1 MVTASQ
7 LQAASA
13 NNYKYAL
20 SNDQYKAL
28 ANENNTQQQQGQPLT
43 TEEQYRQRK
52 GLSTEK
58 ASSAQPVQAVAAA
71 QPAAQNN
78 TANAAQVTQSAAPI
92 NKTSGLPQ
100 GETFQ
105 YTLSHA
111 QQNKFVRENQSKVA
125 AGQPALTELQFRKN
139 IGMDTSTVGGTY
151 TAPKVTNNSYTA
163 ATPATSTKD
172 VGSTNKAATG
182 SGDQKIAAQ
191 KAASSGN
198 SNASA
203 VSGTAQQAQ
212 AQVVSATETA
222 KRNAAVKA
230 ENDRIAAQAKIDAQN
245 AANAKRSAAQ
255 EAATKEKAAIAAR
268 AEASKTAN
276 ASVKAAAT
284 KRANEL
290 QKQADD
296 AKKAAKAAED
306 DADAKAKLANVYGEA
321 SYYSE
326 IAARTGNAA
335 AARKAAIAVKG
346 IKSVKA
352 EAQKTSAKAKAAG
365 VTSHEGQ
372 ILLKDGTW
380 ISQHERKGNDA
391 KDSVKIYSSQ
401 AEYNKVQAERKAK
414 AKKDAAAAQ
423 GASSAYK
430 VVVAKDGKII
440 DAIQAN
446 GLFGTGA
453 GSVRIVTVDRSGKV
467 VAASKSAEEYQSTLK
482 AAIKNAAIPVTSST
496 SAEDVK
502 TIKEARSYVLN
513 RMSGSAKT
521 EQKEKYN
528 TVDGVFTSQLEKS
541 LAKKI
546 GAAGA
551 YLQSKAKKGSEGA
564 RDGAFLVKLSQG
576 DLSENVKTTL
586 STSQKA
592 LDAGFARQITPMFTE
607 IERVNSIVNS
617 ALANT
622 SITINDSGRWAI
634 TKKGKE
640 SIKGVTFNAKASK
653 EAAIKENAVL
663 GGIDAYVGESY
674 ANIKAKPVT
683 AAAGLGLMVAGG
695 VVAGTVIKGVGLGAN
710 LALRTGATRIGAE
723 SAVRAA
729 ASKGLYTAAN
739 YTEKVVNFGMLG
751 SLAVDVN
758 NLRKE
763 GDYKELS
770 RTIVNLAIGGIGF
783 KKGDA
788 LALKG
793 IDRIRA
799 RGGVEIPVES
809 IVSSDVLTGK
819 TAFPM
824 TKHGTPVRETI
835 ESFKDAEGESIG
847 YHASP
852 TPIYPKVRASVARQS
867 DQAGLY
873 VAPLESGASMYFARI
888 SKDTKPLGTLE
899 ALSVDISTL
908 AGAAGKVTKADLQAS
923 AKVIASRALGK
934 QGVHPTSVIELKDAV
949 KSTPKNVVDAVL
961 GTPGSLPTVQKIRL
975 PGEVKRMPKEI
986 RLDLEATQKAM
997 ETADKGDAFI
1007 TFKFERN
1014 IKKGRAETEAT
1025 ITPST
1030 VLKRINTEKR
1040 YFKYNGRVVTL
1051 TEYRALAE
1059 KGKIPAGQMGERE
1072 LTASQKKKLA
1082 ERFKKVSEDSKQ
1094 KVYSSESKQP
1104 RQGVRVVPLEKLLTS
1119 KSMAS
1124 IRKVYQLSKESK
1136 IRPAQT
1142 ASSKNAPVKHSAYVS
1157 KKAAGSD
1164 SKVSTSTKSK
1174 ASASKTSRAVNSK
1187 TSTSRAATSRTS
1199 TSRTT
1204 QSGTTPSR
1212 TSSSKKAPS
1221 RTAPSRS
1228 SPSRTTTETSSK
1240 GYSESRTYSTS
1251 GSGSG
1256 TGRGSTTVI
1265 PPTTRETVI
1274 FRKKRQTD
1282 EKKVLKSQKD
1292 MVQLTRQ
1299 LKNTLGSL
1307 NSVFDLP
1314 SKKAATRKTTK
1325 RSTKRVSRA

>member
-1 MVTASQ
+1 MVTAAQ

-28 ANENNTQQQQGQPLT
+28 ANENNTQQQQGKPLT
-43 TEEQYRQRK
+43 TEEEYRQRK

-58 ASSAQPVQAVAAA
+58 ASSAQPVQAAQVAAA
-71 QPAAQNN
+71 QPATQNN
-78 TANAAQVTQSAAPI
+78 TAQAAQATQAATQI

-105 YTLSHA
+105 YTMSHA
-111 QQNKFVRENQSKVA
+111 DQNKFVRENQTRV
-125 AGQPALTELQFRKN
+125 GQGKAALTELQFRKN
-139 IGMDTSTVGGTY
+139 IGMDTSTVGGSY
-151 TAPKVTNNSYTA
+151 AAPKVTNNSYTA
-163 ATPATSTKD
+163 ATPATSTKG
-172 VGSTNKAATG
+172 VGSTNKAPTG

-203 VSGTAQQAQ
+203 VSGTPQQAK
-212 AQVVSATETA
+212 AQVVSANETS
-222 KRNAAVKA
+222 KRNAAVQTENTKTAAAAAAAATKA
-230 ENDRIAAQAKIDAQN
+230 AD
-245 AANAKRSAAQ
+245 AKRAAEQ
-255 EAATKEKAAIAAR
+255 EAATKTRIAAQKAAEAKKSADATTKKEAVKAQEAAEKAR
-268 AEASKTAN
+268 EK
-276 ASVKAAAT
+276 VKV
-284 KRANEL
+284 
-290 QKQADD
+290 AD
-296 AKKAAKAAED
+296 AAAKASAR
-306 DADAKAKLANVYGEA
+306 LANVYGEA
-321 SYYSE
+321 LHYST
-326 IAARTGNAA
+326 IALSTGSTQAA
-335 AARKAAIAVKG
+335 KRASDVSKS

-352 EAQKTSAKAKAAG
+352 EAEKTSAKAKAAG

-380 ISQHERKGNDA
+380 VSQYERKGNDA

-453 GSVRIVTVDRSGKV
+453 GSVRVVTVDKSGKV

-482 AAIKNAAIPVTSST
+482 AAIKNAAIPVTNST

-513 RMSGSAKT
+513 RMSGTAKT

-528 TVDGVFTSQLEKS
+528 KVDGIFTTQLEKS
-541 LAKKI
+541 LSKKI

-564 RDGAFLVKLSQG
+564 STGAFLVKLSQG

-592 LDAGFARQITPMFTE
+592 LDAGFARQITPVFTE
-607 IERVNSIVNS
+607 IERVNSIVNN

-653 EAAIKENAVL
+653 ESAIKGNAVL

-695 VVAGTVIKGVGLGAN
+695 VAAGAVIKGVGLGAN

-723 SAVRAA
+723 TATRAI

-809 IVSSDVLTGK
+809 VVSSDVLTGK

-835 ESFKDAEGESIG
+835 ESFKDAAGESIG

-852 TPIYPKVRASVARQS
+852 TPIYPKVRAAVARQS

-873 VAPLESGASMYFARI
+873 IAPLESGASMYFTRLA
-888 SKDTKPLGTLE
+888 KDTKPLGTLE

-923 AKVIASRALGK
+923 ARVIASKALGK
-934 QGVHPTSVIELKDAV
+934 QGTHPTSVIELKDAV

-975 PGEVKRMPKEI
+975 PGEVKRMPKDV

-1025 ITPST
+1025 ITPGT
-1030 VLKRINTEKR
+1030 VLKKINTENR

-1051 TEYRALAE
+1051 TEYRALAS

-1072 LTASQKKKLA
+1072 LTAAQKKKLA
-1082 ERFKKVSEDSKQ
+1082 EKFKKVSEDNKK
-1094 KVYSSESKQP
+1094 KVYSSEGAQP
-1104 RQGVRVVPLEKLLTS
+1104 RQGLKVLSLDNLLTS

-1124 IRKVYQLSKESK
+1124 VRKVYQLSKES
-1136 IRPAQT
+1136 RMRSAQV
-1142 ASSKNAPVKHSAYVS
+1142 ASSKNAPVKHAAYVS

-1164 SKVSTSTKSK
+1164 SKVSTSAK
-1174 ASASKTSRAVNSK
+1174 AKTSASKTSKAATRR
-1187 TSTSRAATSRTS
+1187 TSTSRTS
-1199 TSRTT
+1199 TSRATT
-1204 QSGTTPSR
+1204 SQTTPSR
-1212 TSSSKKAPS
+1212 TTPS
-1221 RTAPSRS
+1221 RSTTSRATTSRSAPSRS
-1228 SPSRTTTETSSK
+1228 SPSRSAAETSSK
-1240 GYSESRTYSTS
+1240 GYSESRVYPTS
-1251 GSGSG
+1251 GKGSGSG
-1256 TGRGSTTVI
+1256 TGKGRTTVI
-1265 PPTTRETVI
+1265 PPTTRETVVL
-1274 FRKKRQTD
+1274 RKKRQTD
-1282 EKKVLKSQKD
+1282 EKKVLKSQED
-1292 MVQLTRQ
+1292 MVRLTRR

-1314 SKKAATRKTTK
+1314 VKTKKTTK
-1325 RSTKRVSRA
+1325 GSTKRVSRA